1 MKLLPDYN
9 IHSEKYCAIFN
20 LMLIT
25 FIQHRLS
32 DFFFYYSI
40 NKEVLPLKAN
50 LAVAEAK
57 FSVAQADLNAA
68 QATLDEK
75 QAELDKVQAVYD
87 AAMKK
92 KQVRSL

>member
-1 MKLLPDYN
+1 MYMYVLYSTWCWSLLYRF
-9 IHSEKYCAIFN
+9 EW
-20 LMLIT
+20 
-25 FIQHRLS
+25 
-32 DFFFYYSI
+32 FFSFHSI

>member
-1 MKLLPDYN
+1 MCCIQPDADHFY
-9 IHSEKYCAIFN
+9 IASSEW
-20 LMLIT
+20 
-25 FIQHRLS
+25 
-32 DFFFYYSI
+32 FFFYYSI

-92 KQVRSL
+92 KQVRLS